1 MSQVSPQQCF
11 QQLGELLQ
19 RQTADLDS
27 INAFLSDIKTA
38 IADGDTEQLNE
49 LLGHQRLPIAE
60 IDDLESQRHRLLKLY
75 GYEADRQGLLACI
88 SWCDQTQTLDNQYQL
103 FEQSLLRLQRSIQLN
118 SLLINKGQ
126 KRIRQSLNLLTGQ
139 ADNTSAA
146 TYSSSGQTQ
155 DLSNK
160 RSIAQA

>member
-1 MSQVSPQQCF
+1 MSQLSPQQCF

-19 RQTADLDS
+19 RQTADLEN
-27 INAFLSDIKTA
+27 INDFLGDIKTA
-38 IADGDTEQLNE
+38 IVDGDTEQLNE
-49 LLGHQRLPIAE
+49 LLSHQRLPLAE
-60 IDDLESQRHRLLKLY
+60 MDDLESQRHRLLKLY
-75 GYEADRQGLLACI
+75 GFEADRQGLLACI
-88 SWCDQTQTLDNQYQL
+88 SWCDQTARLSEQYQL

-126 KRIRQSLNLLTGQ
+126 KRIRQSLHLLTGQ
-139 ADNTSAA
+139 ANNISAG
-146 TYSSSGQTQ
+146 TYSSSGLTQ